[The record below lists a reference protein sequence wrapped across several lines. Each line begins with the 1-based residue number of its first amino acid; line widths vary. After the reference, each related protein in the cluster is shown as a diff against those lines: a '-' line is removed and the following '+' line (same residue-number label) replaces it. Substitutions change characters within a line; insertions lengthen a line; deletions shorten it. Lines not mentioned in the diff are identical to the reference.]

1 MPEYCDIPVLY
12 LYIYLG
18 RLKLKLHKI
27 FTVILFQKSIII
39 VPVTE
44 KDSFA
49 RTNTNEADAI
59 TYDDVVRQLFYDSA
73 RVQQMIR

>member
-1 MPEYCDIPVLY
+1 MIPPMVFR
-12 LYIYLG
+12 I
-18 RLKLKLHKI
+18 LHKNDI
-27 FTVILFQKSIII
+27 KTSLQRIKRPEKPI
-39 VPVTE
+39 PE

>member
-1 MPEYCDIPVLY
+1 MCFI
-12 LYIYLG
+12 
-18 RLKLKLHKI
+18 
-27 FTVILFQKSIII
+27 TVILFQKSIII